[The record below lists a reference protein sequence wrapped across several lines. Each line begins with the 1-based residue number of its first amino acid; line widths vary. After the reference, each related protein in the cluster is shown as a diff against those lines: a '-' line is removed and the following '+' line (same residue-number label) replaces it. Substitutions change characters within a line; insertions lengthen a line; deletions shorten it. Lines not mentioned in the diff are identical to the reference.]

1 MPNYFQLQVSGFVTF
16 SVSYHFKSHIFEFLC
31 WKFTFHWHLINSTII
46 QLRRKYLQAKK
57 REQNPL
63 LVAAIISSKYLCL
76 FSSTLKPSKY
86 FEFAVHTAV
95 LSIYEWLSAAKETTL
110 LWCLL
115 WSSFAFISAFSTGHM
130 LTQPFKV
137 LGRKDVSWI
146 LQNFSSVAEKSS
158 LTFLFLHE
166 LSFNSLS
173 VWFFW
178 PKSGNFTKI
187 CCWYKSTF
195 VITGHHHYLP
205 TELWAQFFSSLWHL

>member
-16 SVSYHFKSHIFEFLC
+16 SVSYCFKSHIFEFLC

-86 FEFAVHTAV
+86 FEFTVHTAV

-110 LWCLL
+110 LWCYKCILH
-115 WSSFAFISAFSTGHM
+115 WAHAHTAFQGTWQVECFMNPAEFQFSGWKELFEIFVSTWVELQQFVCLIF
-130 LTQPFKV
+130 LTKV
-137 LGRKDVSWI
+137 W
-146 LQNFSSVAEKSS
+146 
-158 LTFLFLHE
+158 
-166 LSFNSLS
+166 
-173 VWFFW
+173 
-178 PKSGNFTKI
+178 
-187 CCWYKSTF
+187 
-195 VITGHHHYLP
+195 
-205 TELWAQFFSSLWHL
+205 